1 MALLSRGFIPGEAE
15 FCLDSISGSRSAGLV
30 HALACEEKESGDD
43 AGGHTGTHSRS
54 ATVSGI
60 T

>member
-1 MALLSRGFIPGEAE
+1 
-15 FCLDSISGSRSAGLV
+15 V